1 MKKQGDEFMK
11 LEKGL
16 IQVYTGDGKGK
27 TTAALGQ
34 GLRSCGRGLKVYMV
48 QFLKGGDTGELHSVK
63 KLHPLFE
70 IFRFEK
76 ERGFFWTLN
85 EQEKKELKEEIE
97 KGFEFIKKVVAN
109 DECDIL
115 IIDELLGVLG
125 NKLLEVNEVVK
136 LLKSKPDTMEII
148 ITGRNVPPEIFEI
161 ADLITEMKEIKHYF
175 RKGIPAREGIES

>member
-1 MKKQGDEFMK
+1 MERMIILK

-34 GLRSCGRGLKVYMV
+34 GLRACGRGLKVCMV
-48 QFLKGGDTGELHSVK
+48 QFLKSGDTGELHSVE

-70 IFRFEK
+70 IFRFER
-76 ERGFFWTLN
+76 ERGFFWTLST
-85 EQEKKELKEEIE
+85 EEKLELKEDINRGFGFIEEI
-97 KGFEFIKKVVAN
+97 VT
-109 DECDIL
+109 ECGCDVL

-125 NKLLEVNEVVK
+125 NKLLEVAEVVE
-136 LLKSKPDTMEII
+136 LLNKKPDTMEII
-148 ITGRNVPPEIFEI
+148 ITGRNVPDEILEI
-161 ADLITEMKEIKHYF
+161 ADLVTEMKEIKHYF